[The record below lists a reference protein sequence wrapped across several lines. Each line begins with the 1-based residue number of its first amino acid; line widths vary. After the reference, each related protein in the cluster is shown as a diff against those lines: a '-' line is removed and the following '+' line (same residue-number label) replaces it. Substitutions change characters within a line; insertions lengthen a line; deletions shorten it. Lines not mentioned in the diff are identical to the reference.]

1 MKSKIYQVSDEE
13 FKTIVANSFSYSDCL
28 RALGLGT
35 SGGSSTD
42 VLKKRIKELGCS
54 IEHFNGHRS
63 GAIRNRMPLE
73 EILVENSTY
82 VSTVSLKKRLLDANL
97 LEYKCSKCGIS
108 NWNNEP
114 LTLQLDH
121 INGNHNDNR
130 IENLRLL
137 CPNCHSQTNTYAGK
151 QAIKYHRAIAYC
163 ALCGKELKTNSTYC
177 PECAKISL
185 RKTERPTRE
194 ELKQMI
200 RTIPFTRIGLMYN
213 VQDNSIR
220 KWCDSYHLPRTKK
233 EINKYSDE
241 EWETI

>member
-1 MKSKIYQVSDEE
+1 MKSKVYQVSDEE
-13 FKTIVANSFSYSDCL
+13 FRTIVANSFSYSDCL

-54 IEHFNGHRS
+54 TEHFNGHRS
-63 GAIRNRMPLE
+63 GAIRNRMSLE

-151 QAIKYHRAIAYC
+151 QAIKYHRAITYC

-185 RKTERPTRE
+185 RKAERPTRE

-200 RTIPFTRIGLMYN
+200 RTIPFTKIGSMYN

-233 EINKYSDE
+233 EINIYSDE
-241 EWETI
+241 EWALL

>member
-1 MKSKIYQVSDEE
+1 MKSKVYQVSDEE
-13 FKTIVANSFSYSDCL
+13 FRTIVANSFSYSDCL

-35 SGGSSTD
+35 NGGSSTD
-42 VLKKRIKELGCS
+42 VLKKRIQELECS
-54 IEHFNGHRS
+54 IEHFNGHRN
-63 GAIRNRMPLE
+63 GAIRKSKSLE

-82 VSTVSLKKRLLDANL
+82 ASTVSLKKRLLNANL
-97 LEYKCSKCGIS
+97 IEYKCSKCGIS
-108 NWNNEP
+108 SWNNEP

-137 CPNCHSQTNTYAGK
+137 CPNCHSQTHTYAGK
-151 QAIKYHRAIAYC
+151 QAVKYHHPIAYC
-163 ALCGKELKTNSTYC
+163 TLCGKELKTNSTYC
-177 PECAKISL
+177 PECAKIAS

-233 EINKYSDE
+233 EINNYSDE